1 MKKAVYYQRSNT
13 IIVSNGEIMAGF
25 YIISGDDDFARKR
38 RAREI
43 CAELSGDSE
52 PETNEAVE
60 IISGDDPALK
70 VDELAALFVEA
81 LRTPPFLCDHK
92 IIWMRHHPDLDKFAA
107 EKQSTEYAEL
117 FALLTAP
124 LPDGIQVIIDGPGL
138 DRRRSKVKELKNA
151 GAEMELL
158 NAAKSSDK
166 AFAESRREL
175 LANFSRTTR
184 KRIAP
189 DAMQYLSEVIGGD
202 SGTLANEL
210 EKLNCYTG
218 NATEITLADC
228 QAIISRTQEALSWEF
243 TSAVVENNRTKALLT
258 LAKLLSQRDSGMEI
272 RMLAGLSNEYQKLIQ
287 TRLAM
292 KQLNISRANPNSFS
306 ALPPDVKDRFPDNP
320 LLKMHPYRAFKTCEA
335 ASRFSGNALAI
346 KLTAIRDASR
356 ALVSGGG
363 DSRILLEML
372 VAKLCQ

>member
-1 MKKAVYYQRSNT
+1 
-13 IIVSNGEIMAGF
+13 MAGF

-38 RAREI
+38 RAREV
-43 CAELSGDSE
+43 CSELSGNPD
-52 PETNEAVE
+52 PENDEAVE
-60 IISGDDPALK
+60 IIPGDDPVLK
-70 VDELAALFVEA
+70 SDELAALFVEA

-92 IIWMRHHPDLDKFAA
+92 IIWMRHHPDLDKFAS
-107 EKQSTEYAEL
+107 EKQSPEYAEL
-117 FALLTAP
+117 FALLTSP
-124 LPDGIQVIIDGPGL
+124 LPPGTQVIIDGPGL
-138 DRRRSKVKELKNA
+138 DRRRAKVKELKNA

-166 AFAESRREL
+166 AFVESRREI
-175 LANFSRTTR
+175 LANFSRSTR

-228 QAIISRTQEALSWEF
+228 QAIISRTQEALNWEF
-243 TSAVVENNRTKALLT
+243 TSAVVENNRAKALQT

-292 KQLNISRANPNSFS
+292 KQLNINRANPNSFS
-306 ALPPDVKDRFPDNP
+306 SLPPDMKERFPDNP

-335 ASRFSGNALAI
+335 ASRFSGSGLAV

-363 DSRILLEML
+363 NSRILLEQL
-372 VAKLCQ
+372 VCKLTGR

>member
-1 MKKAVYYQRSNT
+1 MA
-13 IIVSNGEIMAGF
+13 NGEIMAGF

-43 CAELSGDSE
+43 CAELSGNSE
-52 PETNEAVE
+52 PESDEAVE
-60 IISGDDPALK
+60 IIPGDDPALK
-70 VDELAALFVEA
+70 TDELASLFVEA

-107 EKQSTEYAEL
+107 EKQSPEYAEL
-117 FALLTAP
+117 FALLTSP

-151 GAEMELL
+151 GAEMELF

-166 AFAESRREL
+166 AFAETRREL
-175 LANFSRTTR
+175 LANFSRSTR

-218 NATEITLADC
+218 NATEITLSDC
-228 QAIISRTQEALSWEF
+228 LAIISRTQEALSWEF
-243 TSAVVENNRTKALLT
+243 TSAVVENNRSKALLT

-292 KQLNISRANPNSFS
+292 KQLNINRANPNSFS
-306 ALPPDVKDRFPDNP
+306 ALPPEVKERFPDNP

-335 ASRFSGNALAI
+335 ASRFSGNSLAL

-363 DSRILLEML
+363 DSRILLEQL
-372 VAKLCQ
+372 VCKLTAR